1 MVTKSIEKFY
11 NSYKRNLYEIRHI
24 EKTIFAESY
33 DYKKWEASLREKSQ
47 VLRSIY
53 EQNEKL
59 LNEELRSVL
68 KNSEEITDELV
79 TALLQHIMYFVFEDH
94 YDYEITETVLNWL
107 EPYIETRAEDWQ
119 KIKFYYIK
127 GLMIAKGM
135 NLEQSYD
142 WYEKITSVC
151 EDWTKADRNGS
162 KERLLDAYL
171 YRVMCV
177 GAFEHNNC
185 EKFFSCLEEAKKQWE
200 RPETLEVLRQI
211 YGEDKNLE
219 QYIQLRL
226 ELMDFCQIMIIS
238 DENLK
243 GMSKERITQLYDY
256 FKVEY
261 KKGVQERNLNCNI
274 FLSYHKLRYTIGEI
288 TKEEYAKVLDLYI
301 KPSPFEYPDDMNFE
315 MRLDNLSAC
324 LECNRYFCNS
334 FTYTL
339 RLLPEKL
346 RLATDLEKI
355 ELLYDELEEYI
366 CGLSTLEN
374 GVYMDILLVD
384 TLKLMSQKLGEDKIF
399 RLLETIMLHRQ
410 LPTAIHLAMV
420 SKLVKVF
427 IVHMLEEKPEKL
439 IGFKGT
445 KTKEDVLQIKEEI
458 IEFAYKAG
466 LCHDLGKI
474 NNTDIIN
481 LQSRRITNEE
491 FGIIKGHTTT
501 GKDIANDIE
510 TFKPYADII
519 AGHHLFANSQ
529 GGYPNQINISNSAD
543 KVIVDMITI
552 CDSIDAATDI
562 LGRNYTKG
570 KDFNRI
576 LTELQEQSGTR
587 YSGELVEFISN
598 SEELKQE
605 MAILTGEKRAGV
617 YHDLYLRRV
626 KPLALE
632 KRYVERH
639 FEACE
644 EDDKEQIFNFIK
656 KYAANDSDKYLKL
669 YEECE
674 EKYLVN
680 NVEKEIIGV
689 FFGKKDTLYGQDAI
703 FIELF
708 LVKDSS
714 RHAGIG
720 GRLLF
725 YVEEE
730 LRKKGY
736 VYVAYNSREELGI
749 VERFMWI
756 NGYMHDNDKVL
767 KKQINSEE

>member
-1 MVTKSIEKFY
+1 MVTKRIEKFY
-11 NSYKRNLYEIRHI
+11 NNYKRNLYEIRHI

-33 DYKKWEASLREKSQ
+33 DYRKWEASLREKSQ

-59 LNEELRSVL
+59 LNKELRSVL
-68 KNSEEITDELV
+68 NNTEEISNELV

-94 YDYEITETVLNWL
+94 YDYEITETVLNWM
-107 EPYIETRAEDWQ
+107 EPYIETKAEDWQ

-142 WYEKITSVC
+142 WYGKITSVC
-151 EDWTKADRNGS
+151 DDFTKADRNGS

-177 GAFEHNNC
+177 GAFEHNAC
-185 EKFFSCLEEAKKQWE
+185 EKFFASLEEAKKQWK
-200 RPETLEVLRQI
+200 RPETLEVLQQV
-211 YGEDKNLE
+211 YGENKDLE
-219 QYIQLRL
+219 RYIQLRL
-226 ELMDFCQIMIIS
+226 ELMDFCQVMIIS

-243 GMSKERITQLYDY
+243 DMSKERITQLYDY

-274 FLSYHKLRYTIGEI
+274 FLSYHKIRYTIGEI
-288 TKEEYAKVLDLYI
+288 TKEEYAKELDLYI

-315 MRLDNLSAC
+315 MRMDDLSAC

-334 FTYTL
+334 FTYSL

-355 ELLYDELEEYI
+355 EALYDELEEYV

-374 GVYMDILLVD
+374 GVYMDLLLVE
-384 TLKLMSQKLGEDKIF
+384 TLKLMSQKLGEEKIF
-399 RLLETIMLHRQ
+399 RLLETVMLHRQ

-420 SKLVKVF
+420 SKLVNVF
-427 IVHMLEEKPEKL
+427 IVHMLDKQPEKL

-445 KTKEDVLQIKEEI
+445 KTKEDVLQIQDEI

-501 GKDIANDIE
+501 GKDIAKDIE
-510 TFKPYADII
+510 AFKPYADVI
-519 AGHHLFANSQ
+519 AGHHLFANNQ
-529 GGYPNQINISNSAD
+529 GGYPSQLNISNSAD

-587 YSGELVEFISN
+587 YAGELVEFISG
-598 SEELKQE
+598 SKELKQE
-605 MAILTGEKRAGV
+605 MSILTGEKRAAV

-644 EDDKEQIFNFIK
+644 EDDKEQIFSFIK

-669 YEECE
+669 YEQCE
-674 EKYLVN
+674 EKYL
-680 NVEKEIIGV
+680 
-689 FFGKKDTLYGQDAI
+689 QDSQSKA
-703 FIELF
+703 F
-708 LVKDSS
+708 
-714 RHAGIG
+714 R
-720 GRLLF
+720 
-725 YVEEE
+725 
-730 LRKKGY
+730 
-736 VYVAYNSREELGI
+736 
-749 VERFMWI
+749 
-756 NGYMHDNDKVL
+756 
-767 KKQINSEE
+767 Q